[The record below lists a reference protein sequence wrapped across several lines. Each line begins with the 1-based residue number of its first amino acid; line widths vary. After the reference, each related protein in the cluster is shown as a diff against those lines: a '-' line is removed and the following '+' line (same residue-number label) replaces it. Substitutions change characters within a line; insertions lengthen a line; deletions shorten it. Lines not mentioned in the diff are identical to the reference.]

1 MNRLLGKVAIIT
13 GGTRGIGLALAEAF
27 AVEGA
32 AVVVGSRSLESVKSA
47 VSLLGAKGYQ
57 VRGYQVDVSSI
68 DQVQALA
75 DHAIRELGHF
85 DIWVNNAGVAGPYGP
100 TMDIDLKT
108 FQQVLQT
115 NILGVYYGSHVAM
128 RHFLSQRQGKLI
140 NLLGHG
146 AKGPVPFQNAYS
158 SSKAWVRSFTRSLA
172 QETKGSGVGV
182 FAFSPG
188 MVLTD
193 LLTDVEVIQGSE
205 HRLKNFGVI
214 LRMWAKPPEVVTEK
228 AIWLASSATDGQTGL
243 EIYLQSTG
251 MMLRGALGEGIRSLL
266 RRPVRPI
273 DIKLKVIPPA

>member
-32 AVVVGSRSLESVKSA
+32 AAVVGSRSLESVKSA

-205 HRLKNFGVI
+205 QRLKNFGVI